1 MGVWSRCFGS
11 HLSIHSVLLCEA
23 LSCTIVQINNNPTIQ
38 CYFQTISIKNSFLSQ
53 NNMNPQFQIKMYN
66 HSNQVMIPRTK
77 PVITVAVNV
86 SAPVSGFVQVQ
97 CSLQSWILLFDR
109 PWLLVFIKFHNLWWF
124 FFIKCPFLKWPK
136 RLWEIWVHFQK
147 TCKQTDER
155 AYCTYLNSHICLT
168 DHTHLQN
175 TKDMLHHS

>member
-1 MGVWSRCFGS
+1 MLQVTFINSFSLVVWSIIMCNCANKQQS
-11 HLSIHSVLLCEA
+11 NHSVLFP
-23 LSCTIVQINNNPTIQ
+23 N
-38 CYFQTISIKNSFLSQ
+38 YFNQEFIFSQ

-77 PVITVAVNV
+77 PVITVAANV

-97 CSLQSWILLFDR
+97 CSLQSWIFLFDR
-109 PWLLVFIKFHNLWWF
+109 PWLLVFIKSHNLLWF

-136 RLWEIWVHFQK
+136 RLWEIWAHFQK
-147 TCKQTDER
+147 TYKQTYER

-168 DHTHLQN
+168 DHTHLQK
-175 TKDMLHHS
+175 TKDMLRHS